1 MEVTNHEEDN
11 FADSVSIFAENTV
24 AADCSLWSIGDR
36 LSGAV
41 TPSTRSAFDLLD
53 QAFENPDLMNSPAF
67 RARLA
72 RKMEEAGRD
81 GKRYLAPPEASGPLP
96 SKQIV
101 KGWWYDVK
109 EVAVCE

>member
-1 MEVTNHEEDN
+1 MKKIMLSILLVVG
-11 FADSVSIFAENTV
+11 ADS
-24 AADCSLWSIGDR
+24 AAASDCSFWSIGDR

-41 TPSTRSAFDLLD
+41 TPSTRSAFELLD

-72 RKMEEAGRD
+72 KRMEEAGRD

-96 SKQIV
+96 SKRIV
-101 KGWWYDVK
+101 KGWWEDAK
-109 EVAVCE
+109 SVAVCE

>member
-1 MEVTNHEEDN
+1 MKKIVLSIL
-11 FADSVSIFAENTV
+11 FALSAESV
-24 AADCSLWSIGDR
+24 AATDCSLWSIGDR
-36 LSGAV
+36 LSDSV

-53 QAFENPDLMNSPAF
+53 QAFRNPDLMNSPAF

-81 GKRYLAPPEASGPLP
+81 GKRYLAPPEATGPLP
-96 SKQIV
+96 SKRIV
-101 KGWWYDVK
+101 KGWWDDAK